1 MAAMASIFE
10 LGYLLRIY
18 LTHVRLELTFQIF
31 PSNRNVRVQMG
42 FQPEACPFRVPNR
55 HALARNQKVN
65 RSGEVLK
72 ITWPLIT
79 HKHSRFGSHEVHTKI
94 LYRQSYLI
102 SVTENSQNCFKNGLK
117 SANLNLPVFECEQMF
132 KN

>member
-1 MAAMASIFE
+1 MASIFDF
-10 LGYLLRIY
+10 GYFIATYLLKPTCDLRY
-18 LTHVRLELTFQIF
+18 FHDFFRQ
-31 PSNRNVRVQMG
+31 NGCVRVG
-42 FQPEACPFRVPNR
+42 LGAGPGGVSSAGPNR

-102 SVTENSQNCFKNGLK
+102 SVTKSGQNWLK
-117 SANLNLPVFECEQMF
+117 SANLDNTASFDEFFSC
-132 KN
+132 